1 MENLNKLFEEAK
13 KEGGV
18 EAGFKRLAEYL
29 MNECVL
35 EVNSEKYQLAEIE
48 FYYYD
53 KENHPDVFVH
63 CDEEQLN
70 SNTFYV
76 HNKGGIRAGIDI
88 TFGNKNY
95 YGGILIRSLKNINN
109 DEEPIK
115 GSKNCRELMEKK
127 LRINSLKDLKKLL
140 TGKNID
146 EYIKNKTS
154 INKNFL
160 LKSCRV
166 GLNFSNQCHNFDLEK
181 EFIFKPYRYILK
193 DETVILS
200 LLDYTDSHFLA
211 YFLEKNNNFTNKKI
225 QSKIDYIKKD
235 TFLKSD
241 TKRREFF
248 IENFVEN

>member
-1 MENLNKLFEEAK
+1 MQNLNELFEKAK

-18 EAGFKRLAEYL
+18 EAGFDKLAEYL

-35 EVNSEKYQLAEIE
+35 EVNGDELEIIEIE

-53 KENHPDVFVH
+53 EKEHPDTFTH
-63 CDEEQLN
+63 CDKEQLN

-109 DEEPIK
+109 NEFIK
-115 GSKNCRELMEKK
+115 GSKNCRELIQKK
-127 LRINSLKDLKKLL
+127 LNINSLKDLKEHLA
-140 TGKNID
+140 GKNI
-146 EYIKNKTS
+146 EGYIKNKKLTK
-154 INKNFL
+154 KNL
-160 LKSCRV
+160 PLKSVRV
-166 GLNFSNQCHNFDLEK
+166 GLKFSNQCHNFDLEK
-181 EFIFKPYRYILK
+181 EFIFKPYRYILN
-193 DETVILS
+193 DENVISS

-211 YFLEKNNNFTNKKI
+211 YFLEKYNNLTNKKI
-225 QSKIDYIKKD
+225 KSKIDYFKSD